1 MSTEQTEQTEQKCVH
16 GYIHCRECLNDLEQE
31 AALEKFLAITYRYSR
46 ARCEDTWNGI
56 VFEPSA
62 IAKLCT
68 IAGWL
73 TALSQT
79 GHRLLALELAK
90 DLDSSLQRLCSYGGE
105 IAVDRFG
112 NNVDN
117 DAPEHATDVK
127 VFRVQLHDDGT
138 FGGFGVCWYTYVSP
152 GKFRAMERHGDD
164 DCIVHELTRE
174 HRFCVPISGST
185 NVEPYGIT
193 QRYRYSMNGALLYR
207 GPGGGEVFSVSLD
220 NHQGWSLHT

>member
-46 ARCEDTWNGI
+46 STCEDEWSGI

-62 IAKLCT
+62 VAKLCT

-79 GHRLLALELAK
+79 EHRLLALELAK
-90 DLDSSLQRLCSYGGE
+90 DLDSSLQYLCEYGGYIE
-105 IAVDRFG
+105 VGKGGDPYWVG
-112 NNVDN
+112 SD
-117 DAPEHATDVK
+117 EWKQATDVK
-127 VFRVQLHDDGT
+127 AFRVQLHDDGT

-152 GKFRAMERHGDD
+152 RRFREMEDGS
-164 DCIVHELTRE
+164 CIVDELTTERYFVLKKGE
-174 HRFCVPISGST
+174 TSRVPLRS
-185 NVEPYGIT
+185 IT